1 MRRSLIQLINVGVLI
16 LVFIMFPAITG
27 RNLGSLRLSD
37 HSVLF
42 QLTVGGLCVG
52 IALQR
57 GVGVDGRLARGK
69 DRALCWGWAG
79 LFGLCLF
86 LVVGQA
92 AGWLHF
98 RWLKDWL
105 VWARGPAMG
114 SRGRIHI
121 IDN

>member
-1 MRRSLIQLINVGVLI
+1 MRRPLIQMINVGVLI

-37 HSVLF
+37 HSILF

-52 IALQR
+52 ILFNAVLSWTVAGSR
-57 GVGVDGRLARGK
+57 K

-79 LFGLCLF
+79 LLGVFLF
-86 LVVGQA
+86 LVVGHA

-98 RWLKDWL
+98 RWLKEWL
-105 VWARGPAMG
+105 LWARGLAMG
-114 SRGRIHI
+114 SYPYY
-121 IDN
+121 

>member
-16 LVFIMFPAITG
+16 LVFIMVPAITG

-37 HSVLF
+37 HSILF

-52 IALQR
+52 IALNAL
-57 GVGVDGRLARGK
+57 LAWAAVRTRK
-69 DRALCWGWAG
+69 DRALCLGWAG

-86 LVVGQA
+86 LVLGQA

-105 VWARGPAMG
+105 VWAGGLAMG
-114 SRGRIHI
+114 SGGRRHI